1 MKSFN
6 YNTSEKEPE
15 SSPEKGKYLKG
26 LRFLIIK
33 NLITAILSVVLLMLV
48 VPAEASTG
56 SVSNGRK
63 STCRARQTSSSYIVI
78 VKKKNNPMV
87 YASKKHSKKS
97 KVRNYS
103 FPL

>member
-1 MKSFN
+1 MESCTYNKSQ
-6 YNTSEKEPE
+6 KRPE
-15 SSPEKGKYLKG
+15 GSPEHGRYFKG
-26 LRFLIIK
+26 LRFLMIK
-33 NLITAILSVVLLMLV
+33 HLVTAILSMVLLMMV
-48 VPAEASTG
+48 VPADASTG
-56 SVSNGRK
+56 SVGNGRK

-87 YASKKHSKKS
+87 SASKKHSKKS